1 MSKERFLLLALGLLL
16 IGAGIGVS
24 LWNKPHEN
32 MRSSKVEASLEAAD
46 LFKAFNDDEEA
57 ANGRYLGKTVA
68 VSGRVKEVSSE
79 PGAPV
84 KITLETGEDFGVV
97 CELDALSEHPRTD
110 FRPGEAISL
119 KGKCDGLNFDVQLSR
134 CVEVTQ

>member
-1 MSKERFLLLALGLLL
+1 MSRKRILLLVLGLLL
-16 IGAGIGVS
+16 IGAGIGIS

-32 MRSSKVEASLEAAD
+32 MQSSRAEASLDAAA

-57 ANGRYLGKTVA
+57 ANGSYLGKTVA
-68 VSGRVKEVSSE
+68 VSGKVKEVSNE
-79 PGAPV
+79 PGSPI

-97 CELDALSEHPRTD
+97 CELDALSKHPKTD
-110 FRPGEAISL
+110 FKPGEGISL

-134 CVEVTQ
+134 CVVVSQ